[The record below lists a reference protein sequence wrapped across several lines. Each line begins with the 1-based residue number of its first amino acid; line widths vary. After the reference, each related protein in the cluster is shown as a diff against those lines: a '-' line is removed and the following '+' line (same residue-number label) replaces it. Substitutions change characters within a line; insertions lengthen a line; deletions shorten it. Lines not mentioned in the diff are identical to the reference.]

1 MMPVAPDV
9 QGRGIGSRLLRLAEE
24 QARARGLGEV
34 RLYTNA
40 AMTEN
45 VELYR
50 RHGYQQTHRAVED
63 GYQRVFF
70 TKTLVP
76 QAPA

>member
-1 MMPVAPDV
+1 MVSTDP
-9 QGRGIGSRLLRLAEE
+9 SRADEMLH
-24 QARARGLGEV
+24 
-34 RLYTNA
+34 TNA
-40 AMTEN
+40 AMTQN

-70 TKTLVP
+70 TKPLVP